1 MIKKTVKN
9 TFLGFLIGI
18 PIGVVILIMMSM
30 LDNGGNLVFPEII
43 LEKAGSPAM
52 ALAMHVFFSGVLGA
66 VAWAGMSFYEIESW
80 GMLKSFVVHYLVI
93 MAAFIVIGV
102 NLGWIGFNA
111 EDIGIMALIMGIGY
125 FIVWLIMYLRYRVK
139 TKELNTYLI
148 KDKQS
153 GTEK

>member
-1 MIKKTVKN
+1 MTKKTVKN
-9 TFLGFLIGI
+9 ASLGFLIGI
-18 PIGVVILIMMSM
+18 PVGIVILIMLSI
-30 LDNGGNLVFPEII
+30 LNEGGNLVFPESM

-52 ALAMHVFFSGVLGA
+52 ALAMHVFLSGALGA

-125 FIVWLIMYLRYRVK
+125 FMVWLIMYLRYRSK
-139 TKELNTYLI
+139 TKELNMYLE
-148 KDKQS
+148 KEKQP
-153 GTEK
+153 GAVQ